1 MKKISNEEKYSI
13 RKKSDIRHQ
22 TSDIQIRHTNQ
33 TFIAHKILKYN
44 QCIYKEETGY

>member
-13 RKKSDIRHQ
+13 RKKSDIRH
-22 TSDIQIRHTNQ
+22 TNQ
-33 TFIAHKILKYN
+33 KLIAHKRLKYN

>member
-13 RKKSDIRHQ
+13 RKKSDIIHQ
-22 TSDIQIRHTNQ
+22 TSYIRHQ
-33 TFIAHKILKYN
+33 TFIAYKILKYN